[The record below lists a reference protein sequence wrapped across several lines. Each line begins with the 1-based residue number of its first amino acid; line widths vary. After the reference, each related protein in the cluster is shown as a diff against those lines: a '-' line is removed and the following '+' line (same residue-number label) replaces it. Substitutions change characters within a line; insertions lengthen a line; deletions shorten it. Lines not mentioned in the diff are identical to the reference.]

1 MLVVGEL
8 INASRKKVGEAIARR
23 DADYIK
29 KLARRQA
36 EAGADFVD
44 VNCGTFVEGEAEL
57 MGWLVDVV
65 QEMVE
70 KPLCIDT
77 PNPEAMKVGLE
88 RHRNGRPMVNSVTEE
103 PGRMDAVLPLI
114 LERKAKVVALCM
126 SRAGMPSSAEE
137 RVEVAR
143 RLIGKLAEAGVPL
156 DDIYVDPVVVP
167 VGTDPQAGR
176 AFLEAVRLI
185 HEEFPEVH
193 IICGLSNVSFGL
205 PLRKLLNRNFLVMAM
220 AMGLDAAILDPTDS
234 GTIADICAVEALLG
248 RDPFCMQYIEAY
260 RGGRLVV

>member
-8 INASRKKVGEAIARR
+8 INASRKKVGEAIARK

-29 KLARRQA
+29 KLARRQV

-44 VNCGTFVEGEAEL
+44 VNCGTFVGQEIEL

-65 QEMVE
+65 QEAVE

-77 PNPEAMKVGLE
+77 PNPEAMKAGLE
-88 RHRNGRPMVNSVTEE
+88 RHRNGRPMVNSVTDE
-103 PGRMDAVLPLI
+103 PGRMEAVLPLI
-114 LERKAKVVALCM
+114 LEHKAKVVALCM
-126 SRAGMPSSAEE
+126 SGAGMPRSAEE

-143 RLIGKLAEAGVPL
+143 RLVGKLTEAGVPS
-156 DDIYVDPVVVP
+156 DDIFVDPVVVP

-176 AFLEAVRLI
+176 AFLEAVRQI
-185 HEEFPEVH
+185 HEDLPEVH

-205 PLRKLLNRNFLVMAM
+205 PLRKLLNRNFLIMAM
-220 AMGLDAAILDPTDS
+220 AMGLDAAILDPTDARAM
-234 GTIADICAVEALLG
+234 ADICAAEALLG
-248 RDPFCMQYIEAY
+248 RDAFCMQYIEAY
-260 RGGRLVV
+260 REGKLE